1 MGKHRY
7 VFGHNALAVALLSV
21 AMSVLLVGV
30 VWASSSAII
39 GGDEPVDTSP
49 VESTVPSDQESSPDN
64 STPNDPGSYDEQLRD
79 LRTRLDELDRDI
91 NTAIDSIAAVSESST
106 QMRSDID
113 QISDKLGDLVAEMST
128 LKKDFESTKKV
139 VSSFDERLTSLSAVV
154 QRKTA
159 LLDDEGKY
167 TGTISPSQ
175 ISPQLRV
182 TDVNGDWPLNRTT
195 GDLDVSKLYFD
206 GFSCSSDYRNN
217 AFLTVDAFRRIA
229 CIRLPK

>member
-1 MGKHRY
+1 
-7 VFGHNALAVALLSV
+7 
-21 AMSVLLVGV
+21 
-30 VWASSSAII
+30 
-39 GGDEPVDTSP
+39 
-49 VESTVPSDQESSPDN
+49 
-64 STPNDPGSYDEQLRD
+64 
-79 LRTRLDELDRDI
+79 
-91 NTAIDSIAAVSESST
+91 
-106 QMRSDID
+106 
-113 QISDKLGDLVAEMST
+113 MST